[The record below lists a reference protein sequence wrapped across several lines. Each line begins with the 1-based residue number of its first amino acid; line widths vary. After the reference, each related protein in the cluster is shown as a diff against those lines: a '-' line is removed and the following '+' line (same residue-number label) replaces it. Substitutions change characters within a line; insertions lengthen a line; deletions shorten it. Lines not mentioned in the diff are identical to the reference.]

1 MNKITSI
8 GLGVVL
14 SVAVGSAQ
22 IVTWN
27 VDKAHSHVKF
37 NVSHLVIAE
46 VEGRFKD
53 FDATLTNSKEDFT
66 DAQLVATI
74 KVASI
79 DTDNESRDKHLRSA
93 DFLDAEKHPEIIFK
107 STSFEKAGQDTYKI
121 KGDLTIR
128 GNTKPVILEAKYNG
142 TVTDPWGNTKVA
154 FKATTAISRFD
165 FGTVWDKKIATGG
178 LVAGETVNITLF
190 FEGTKAK

>member
-1 MNKITSI
+1 MNKIASI
-8 GLGVVL
+8 GMGVML

-53 FDATLTNSKEDFT
+53 FDVTLKNSEDDFT
-66 DAQLVATI
+66 DAQLEANI

-93 DFLDAEKHPEIIFK
+93 DFLDAEKYPEITFK
-107 STSFEKAGQDTYKI
+107 STSFEKTGENTYKI

-154 FKATTAISRFD
+154 FKAMTSISRFD
-165 FGTVWDKKIATGG
+165 FGTVWDKKIQTGG
-178 LVAGETVNITLF
+178 LVAGEMVKITLF